1 MFKLQNKF
9 SLLFISISLVPLFLT
24 VVLGIYFIYL
34 TQFNSIYQL
43 ELQFLSQKEKE
54 IENFLDLS
62 QGPLAIQLLGSSKVI
77 STYDS
82 NFRKFMVSESIMKIN
97 KQFLE
102 ISLLDYDDYDALG
115 SSLVENG
122 KEVTKIIREKNL
134 NSQDDIL
141 KETNNYKS
149 YKNDN
154 GFQLAVNQGKI
165 VWGETEVINE
175 STVIPLFVP
184 IRNGD
189 KVIIGVVR
197 AVVDLTQIKKIIAS
211 SMLGQSG
218 YVFIANN
225 QKQIIFSSDQLIFS
239 KKQSNDSLKIVEL
252 TLQGKEITIFDNDS
266 DYKNII
272 GQEILASSLKIKRLN
287 SALVAEWPKEDAMGI
302 VYSLIKQ
309 SIIFSILTLIIVLI
323 LSFLF
328 AQKLVKPIKIL
339 MAGSKIIGDGN
350 FEYKINIK
358 TKDEIEELAESFN
371 TMAKSLKEIEELKEV
386 KIRAEALTVSLA
398 KEVELSKVKDK
409 FISTASHQLRTPIS
423 VIRWLSESLSSME
436 EKTQIK
442 QAKQIVHDLYQN
454 SAQLALIMGDMLTV
468 SEFGL
473 NYKPKDLK
481 IIDINNLI
489 DGELSKYVKEIGNKN
504 LKINYEKKLK
514 PFNVHGNE
522 LAIKKVLDNLID
534 NAITYSNDG
543 ALLII
548 ELKETDNSVS
558 FSISDEGIGIPEDEK
573 AMVFQEFF
581 RAKNSVEKKNVGTGL
596 GLFIVKTV
604 ILGHNGQV
612 GFSSL
617 QNKGSTFW
625 FRLNK
630 KSS

>member
-9 SLLFISISLVPLFLT
+9 SLLFIGISLVPLILT
-24 VVLGIYFIYL
+24 VILGIYFIYL
-34 TQFNSIYQL
+34 TQFNSVYQL

-54 IENFLDLS
+54 IENFLDLT
-62 QGPLAIQLLGSSKVI
+62 QGPLELQILGPSRAI

-82 NFRKFMVSESIMKIN
+82 NFRKLIISDTMKIN

-102 ISLLDYDDYDALG
+102 ISLLDFDSLG
-115 SSLVENG
+115 SDLVENG
-122 KEVTKIIREKNL
+122 KEVTKIIREKSSD
-134 NSQDDIL
+134 SQESAL
-141 KETNNYKS
+141 KEINDYKNYK
-149 YKNDN
+149 NEN
-154 GFQLAVNQGKI
+154 GFQLAAGQGKI
-165 VWGETEVINE
+165 VWGEIKAINGGVI
-175 STVIPLFVP
+175 IPLFVP
-184 IRNGD
+184 VRNPD

-197 AVVDLTQIKKIIAS
+197 AVVDLTQIKKIIGS
-211 SMLGQSG
+211 SMLGQNG
-218 YVFIANN
+218 YIFLTDKPGQV
-225 QKQIIFSSDQLIFS
+225 IFSSNQLFIS
-239 KKQSNDSLKIVEL
+239 KEQSNGSFKIAEL
-252 TLQGKEITIFDNDS
+252 TLQGKEITIFDSDS
-266 DYKNII
+266 DYRNMIE
-272 GQEILASSLKIKRLN
+272 QEILASSLKIKRLN

-302 VYSLIKQ
+302 VYSSIRQ
-309 SIIFSILTLIIVLI
+309 SIIFGVLTLIIVLV

-328 AQKLVKPIKIL
+328 AQKLVKPIKML
-339 MAGSKIIGDGN
+339 EEGSKIIGGGN

-371 TMAKSLKEIEELKEV
+371 TMAKSLKEVEALKAE
-386 KIRAEALTVSLA
+386 KIRAEALTISLV

-442 QAKQIVHDLYQN
+442 QVEQIVSDLYQN

-468 SEFGL
+468 SELGL
-473 NYKPKDLK
+473 NYQPKDFK
-481 IIDINNLI
+481 TVDFNNLI
-489 DGELSKYVKEIGNKN
+489 DGELAKYVKEIGNKN
-504 LKINYEKKLK
+504 LKINYEKKLT
-514 PFNVHGNE
+514 PTNVNVNE

-534 NAITYSNDG
+534 NAITYSNNG
-543 ALLII
+543 GLITL

-558 FSISDEGIGIPEDEK
+558 FYISDEGIGIPEDEK
-573 AMVFQEFF
+573 QMVFEEFF
-581 RAKNSVEKKNVGTGL
+581 RAKNAVEKKNVGTGL

-604 ILGHNGQV
+604 ITGHNGQV

-630 KSS
+630 KSV